1 MKITK
6 FKKVSKNKYK
16 VYLDSG
22 DTVSLYEDVIVNN
35 NLLLTKEIDNDLLD
49 KLMIQNNDVH
59 TYGMALNYISIRIR
73 SMKEIENYLQK
84 KGISKE
90 EIEKTIE
97 KLTHEGYINDFDFAK
112 AYVNDQLLLTPSG
125 PSKIRMILSKFGI
138 TNDIID
144 EVMEEVD
151 KATIEEKLSNLIVKQ
166 IKIKKGSSNQIK
178 IKLLNYFINLGYEK
192 YMILSELNKYKI
204 KTDLTKLQKEYDR
217 LLLKYKN
224 KYQDNELKMIIISKL
239 YSKGYTSDDISK
251 IKTENY

>member
-1 MKITK
+1 MEVFMKITK

-112 AYVNDQLLLTPSG
+112 AYVNYQLLLTPSG
-125 PSKIRMILSKFGI
+125 PSKIRMMLSNFGI

-151 KATIEEKLSNLIVKQ
+151 K
-166 IKIKKGSSNQIK
+166 
-178 IKLLNYFINLGYEK
+178 
-192 YMILSELNKYKI
+192 
-204 KTDLTKLQKEYDR
+204 
-217 LLLKYKN
+217 
-224 KYQDNELKMIIISKL
+224 
-239 YSKGYTSDDISK
+239 
-251 IKTENY
+251 